1 MIFSHFLKYCHRCLP
16 SWITSYRII
25 TIENNFFLL
34 KIISVCIGPGFT
46 IWAYKKYWHFWSS
59 GSKVDLKD
67 TNHIFIWLVILTIST
82 FRRVWL
88 FVLTNFMFLLQR
100 WCIEKKVG
108 MWIVSVIIK
117 MVYKR
122 MNPDTRWYKG
132 EEKYSRSVFMW
143 WTFNMKTQVIIMQQ
157 LEYFYCIYLIRY
169 FDYHRNKASIEQI
182 YNITAYTDI

>member
-100 WCIEKKVG
+100 WCFEKKVG

-122 MNPDTRWYKG
+122 MNPDTRWK
-132 EEKYSRSVFMW
+132 EKF
-143 WTFNMKTQVIIMQQ
+143 T
-157 LEYFYCIYLIRY
+157 C
-169 FDYHRNKASIEQI
+169 A
-182 YNITAYTDI
+182 DI

>member
-1 MIFSHFLKYCHRCLP
+1 MIFSHFLKYCYRCLP

-88 FVLTNFMFLLQR
+88 FVLTNFMFLLQI
-100 WCIEKKVG
+100 WCIEKKSWDVNCFSDYQDG
-108 MWIVSVIIK
+108 LQTDESRHQVKGKVHMC
-117 MVYKR
+117 
-122 MNPDTRWYKG
+122 WYIRGRKNTVEVCSCG
-132 EEKYSRSVFMW
+132 EHSIWKHKLLLCNRVF
-143 WTFNMKTQVIIMQQ
+143 
-157 LEYFYCIYLIRY
+157 LLYL
-169 FDYHRNKASIEQI
+169 FD
-182 YNITAYTDI
+182 

>member
-1 MIFSHFLKYCHRCLP
+1 MIYLYGYGNKMVEGIWGTILKAISNLSAYRALQPLSAMIFSHFLKYCHRCLP

-122 MNPDTRWYKG
+122 MNPDTRWK
-132 EEKYSRSVFMW
+132 EKF
-143 WTFNMKTQVIIMQQ
+143 T
-157 LEYFYCIYLIRY
+157 C
-169 FDYHRNKASIEQI
+169 A
-182 YNITAYTDI
+182 DI

>member
-46 IWAYKKYWHFWSS
+46 IWAYKK
-59 GSKVDLKD
+59 
-67 TNHIFIWLVILTIST
+67 ILTFLIQWFLSRSQRHQSYFHLVSYFNHFHLQEGVT
-82 FRRVWL
+82 F
-88 FVLTNFMFLLQR
+88 
-100 WCIEKKVG
+100 CINELHVSCAEMMYRKKVG

-122 MNPDTRWYKG
+122 MNPDTRWK
-132 EEKYSRSVFMW
+132 EKF
-143 WTFNMKTQVIIMQQ
+143 T
-157 LEYFYCIYLIRY
+157 C
-169 FDYHRNKASIEQI
+169 A
-182 YNITAYTDI
+182 DI